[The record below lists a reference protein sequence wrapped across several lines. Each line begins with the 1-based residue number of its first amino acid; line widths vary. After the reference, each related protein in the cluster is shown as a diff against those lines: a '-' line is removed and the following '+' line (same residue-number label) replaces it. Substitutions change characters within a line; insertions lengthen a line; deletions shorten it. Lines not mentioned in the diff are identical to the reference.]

1 MKTRM
6 MLLSVVG
13 LSVVSMVA
21 FVAWAG
27 GEHEEE
33 IALDAMPEAARAALL
48 ELAGGAM
55 ITEAE
60 CEQEHGALV
69 YEAEWVADG
78 IEHEAAVTADGALV
92 EMEEEIPLEA
102 APAAVRAAIVQ
113 HFGADTTVTVERKMV
128 VVYEVEGDV
137 DGEAKE
143 VSFSPTGRVRKS
155 GERGHKGRGH
165 KGHEHKGHGHKH
177 DHGYDHDDDDDD

>member
-1 MKTRM
+1 MKKRM
-6 MLLSVVG
+6 MMLSVVG
-13 LSVVSMVA
+13 LSVVGMVA

-27 GEHEEE
+27 DEREEE
-33 IALDAMPEAARAALL
+33 ITLDAMPEAARAALL

-78 IEHEAAVTADGALV
+78 VEHEAAVTADGALV

-102 APAAVRAAIVQ
+102 APAEVRAAIAQ
-113 HFGADTTVTVERKMV
+113 HFGADAMVTVERKMV
-128 VVYEVEGDV
+128 VVYEVEAEV
-137 DGEAKE
+137 DGEE
-143 VSFSPTGRVRKS
+143 RELLISPTGRVRGS
-155 GERGHKGRGH
+155 A
-165 KGHEHKGHGHKH
+165 GHGHKSHWHEAHGHKHGH
-177 DHGYDHDDDDDD
+177 DYDDDDDED

>member
-13 LSVVSMVA
+13 LSVVGLVA

-27 GEHEEE
+27 DEQEEE
-33 IALDAMPEAARAALL
+33 ITLDAMPEAARAALL

-55 ITEAE
+55 ISEAE
-60 CEQEHGALV
+60 CEQEHGVLV

-78 IEHEAAVTADGALV
+78 IEHEAAVTADGALL

-102 APAAVRAAIVQ
+102 APAAVRAAIMQ
-113 HFGADTTVTVERKMV
+113 HFGAGTMVTVDKKMV
-128 VVYEVEGDV
+128 VVYEVEAKV
-137 DGEAKE
+137 DGEQKE
-143 VSFSPTGRVRKS
+143 LLISPTGSVRKS
-155 GERGHKGRGH
+155 AERGDKAHAHKGL
-165 KGHEHKGHGHKH
+165 GHKH
-177 DHGYDHDDDDDD
+177 GHEYEDDEDD